1 MKLYLY
7 MKRETMKKIIS
18 AIGILCLG
26 LMSFKPVDVISASS
40 RSTLRVQEEIV
51 IEGVGVSK
59 TVETTGKETI
69 RIEGTNNKITIVG
82 GCTLIKIEGVDNT
95 VIVDDVKKVN
105 IEGTG
110 NKVNYK
116 KSSNADGN
124 LKSSISGVNNKI
136 TKG

>member
-1 MKLYLY
+1 
-7 MKRETMKKIIS
+7 MKKVIS
-18 AIGILCLG
+18 AAAILCLG
-26 LMSFKPVDVISASS
+26 LMSFKNPNHDPYTD
-40 RSTLRVQEEIV
+40 STAGIVQEEIV
-51 IEGVGVSK
+51 IEGVGVNK

-95 VIVDDVKKVN
+95 VTVDDVKTVN

>member
-1 MKLYLY
+1 MKNL
-7 MKRETMKKIIS
+7 IS

-26 LMSFKPVDVISASS
+26 LMSFKAGEDFPTTD
-40 RSTLRVQEEIV
+40 STTHTVQEEIV
-51 IEGVGVSK
+51 IEGVGVNK

-95 VIVDDVKKVN
+95 VTVDDVKTVN

-110 NKVNYK
+110 NKVSYK